1 MNKGHEP
8 SFYDQCRVNPH
19 RNILVR
25 WFLHT
30 RPHRRTQ
37 PVSRRVRHVY
47 GKRVTLLP
55 QQTVARRHIF
65 FKANALLRIA
75 KKNGQGDEAEERSR
89 AHHSPECPSST
100 RQPTFRGLVPD
111 MLPRKATW
119 QGLIFFFF
127 LMLNY
132 RPET

>member
-30 RPHRRTQ
+30 RPRRRTR

-47 GKRVTLLP
+47 GKRLTLLP

-75 KKNGQGDEAEERSR
+75 KKTAKETRLRNVPEPTTPQNARPRLDNQ
-89 AHHSPECPSST
+89 HSE
-100 RQPTFRGLVPD
+100 G
-111 MLPRKATW
+111 
-119 QGLIFFFF
+119 
-127 LMLNY
+127 
-132 RPET
+132 